1 MTYIEEYYN
10 KIISGEI
17 VACKRIKQIY
27 KKLVDDLNNPKD
39 NWIFDEELANK
50 PIEFIETFCKQAQG
64 AMGETLKLE
73 LEHEEYQTIAGYVLD
88 MLDHIPETNERF
100 ILKGYR
106 GRIMKVED
114 RRIVEIEFTPLK
126 YTRGNDNIDN
136 TENNEQIDMHDME
149 KNDLE
154 IANE

>member
-1 MTYIEEYYN
+1 
-10 KIISGEI
+10 
-17 VACKRIKQIY
+17 
-27 KKLVDDLNNPKD
+27 
-39 NWIFDEELANK
+39 
-50 PIEFIETFCKQAQG
+50 
-64 AMGETLKLE
+64 
-73 LEHEEYQTIAGYVLD
+73 
-88 MLDHIPETNERF
+88 
-100 ILKGYR
+100 
-106 GRIMKVED
+106 MKVED